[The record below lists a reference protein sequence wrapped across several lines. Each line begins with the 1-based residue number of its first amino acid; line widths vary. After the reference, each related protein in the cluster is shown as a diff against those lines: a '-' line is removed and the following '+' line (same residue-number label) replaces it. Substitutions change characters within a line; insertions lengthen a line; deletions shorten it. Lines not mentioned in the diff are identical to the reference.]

1 MTHIINLKGWLPD
14 NGKKLFYV
22 YCENFYLRTFK
33 KKKDW
38 AVPWL
43 SLNIMIFSI
52 DIFILLG
59 QLLTITRTQTFISEV
74 IKKIRIKSGP

>member
-33 KKKDW
+33 KKKR
-38 AVPWL
+38 
-43 SLNIMIFSI
+43 
-52 DIFILLG
+52 LG
-59 QLLTITRTQTFISEV
+59 GTV
-74 IKKIRIKSGP
+74 IKPEHYDFFDRYFYFVGPALNNYQDSNIYFRSN